1 MDSGMPVRAVWI
13 SDGGPHTHWDRHT
26 GATKKIDITPLEMAL
41 YDKNCIKAIEQAGVT
56 CERIFLEFFCAIMRT
71 LEKAHKHSLRLHTV
85 EVAPGRTWRWKPN
98 AVGIMCGYFGPSF
111 MRAACSYVVLASGGS
126 VPHKLIRKSREK
138 FGS

>member
-85 EVAPGRTWRWKPN
+85 EVAPGRTWRWVRIPRLRFVTCRLN
-98 AVGIMCGYFGPSF
+98 TRS
-111 MRAACSYVVLASGGS
+111 
-126 VPHKLIRKSREK
+126 
-138 FGS
+138 

>member
-71 LEKAHKHSLRLHTV
+71 LEKAHKHSLSMWVGPASKTSSLHL
-85 EVAPGRTWRWKPN
+85 AK
-98 AVGIMCGYFGPSF
+98 AILALPSGWPVSSSMMEL
-111 MRAACSYVVLASGGS
+111 MR
-126 VPHKLIRKSREK
+126 R
-138 FGS
+138 